1 MTQST
6 TNCISTSGA
15 TITNTNLFSNSGLF
29 TVSNSSGGSAINVD
43 YLGNTR
49 LKNLILIDEVTE
61 REWRVSVSDGQIK
74 VIPLHPIDIR
84 DQKINQIVNEN
95 ITTP

>member
-6 TNCISTSGA
+6 ITTSG
-15 TITNTNLFSNSGLF
+15 TLVNTNTNLTCNPGLF
-29 TVSNSSGGSAINVD
+29 TVSNTLAGSSAIHVD
-43 YLGNTR
+43 YSGNTR

-74 VIPLHPIDIR
+74 IIPLHPIDIR
-84 DQKINQIVNEN
+84 NQKIQDILE
-95 ITTP
+95 

>member
-6 TNCISTSGA
+6 TSSITTSGA
-15 TITNTNLFSNSGLF
+15 LLNTNTNLTCNPGLF
-29 TVSNSSGGSAINVD
+29 AVSNTVAGSSAINVD
-43 YLGNTR
+43 YSGNTR

-74 VIPLHPIDIR
+74 IIPLHPIDIR
-84 DQKINQIVNEN
+84 NQKIQDILE
-95 ITTP
+95 